1 MTTTTPAPMIRLR
14 LDPTNPG
21 QFLACCGLLDLADR
35 AWVGAEGWFEENAD
49 FFCLSPLER
58 AAGRSYAAK
67 ALLEEFTSAKL
78 MNTTITEAQL
88 LRREEIARE
97 EKKTKRDLGQEAERA
112 KLLKKE
118 RDALDALWDSAKN
131 DALYLGPPFDIRLDW
146 YLDDRSGG
154 SRFKTWAGQQT
165 ITQIARDMKDAV
177 ARAAFD
183 DSETEWLFARIPCDK
198 SLHFDALGATSDLDV
213 GFSFDPLKIGSPD
226 KRALL
231 QLLAFIGLQRFAP
244 RRRAG
249 DAAYEYTAWRTPLL
263 PEVAQAA
270 ASGIGAGHARVFAF
284 RLHSTKYLK
293 SFLPAQPQG
302 EQS

>member
-1 MTTTTPAPMIRLR
+1 MTTRPAPMIRLR

-35 AWVGAEGWFEENAD
+35 AWGGAEGWFEENAD
-49 FFCLSPLER
+49 FFCISPLER
-58 AAGRSYAAK
+58 ATGRSYAAK

-78 MNTTITEAQL
+78 TNTTITEAQL
-88 LRREEIARE
+88 RRREEIARE
-97 EKKTKRDLGQEAERA
+97 EKKTKRNVGQEAERA
-112 KLLKKE
+112 ELLKE
-118 RDALDALWDSAKN
+118 RDALDTLWDRAKN
-131 DALYLGPPFDIRLDW
+131 DALHLGPPFDIRLDW

-165 ITQIARDMKDAV
+165 ITQIARDMKDAI
-177 ARAAFD
+177 ARATFD
-183 DSETEWLFARIPCDK
+183 DSETEWLFSRIPCDK
-198 SLHFDALGATSDLDV
+198 SLHFDALGASSDLDV

-244 RRRAG
+244 RRRADDG
-249 DAAYEYTAWRTPLL
+249 TYEYAAWQTPLL

-270 ASGIGAGHARVFAF
+270 ARGIGAGRARVFAF
-284 RLHSTKYLK
+284 RLHNTKYLK
-293 SFLPAQPQG
+293 SFLPAHLQG
-302 EQS
+302 ERR